1 MNTHFPAVY
10 STLDP
15 LSLAA
20 LITKKYG
27 LGPVICRLLVR
38 NVADTYLAEA
48 GDARYILRV
57 YRYPNRSLSQV
68 QAEMELLTALK
79 EAAVMVS
86 YPVADLSGSFV
97 QAVEAIEGTRYA
109 VVFSY
114 APGSPAARLTDGQLR
129 LLGRQMAAFHNVSA
143 TIQLSD
149 RRWTFDTET
158 TLTRPLEM
166 FRYAFEED
174 PEGYRWI
181 EAAAKRVQDR
191 LAGMD
196 TSQFSS
202 GYCHYDF
209 MVKNFHFDGEDR
221 LTFFDFDFFGY
232 GWLVNDVMTF
242 WQHLCFDV
250 HFGRM
255 QQDEADRAYAVFVAA
270 YREIRPLSDAEL
282 SVVPYLSLGWWLFY
296 MGFYTTHDQF
306 LALLQPAMLKLRTG
320 MMRQLMDRYW
330 DQKL

>member
-1 MNTHFPAVY
+1 MKASFPAVY

-20 LITKKYG
+20 LITEKYG
-27 LGPVICRLLVR
+27 LGTVSCQLLVR
-38 NVADTYLAEA
+38 NVGDTYLVEA
-48 GDARYILRV
+48 GQTRYILRV
-57 YRYPNRSLSQV
+57 YRHPNRSLSQV

-86 YPVADLSGSFV
+86 YPIADLSGAFI
-97 QAVEAIEGTRYA
+97 QTLDAVEGTRYA
-109 VVFSY
+109 AVFSY
-114 APGSPAARLTDGQLR
+114 APGSPAAKLSDGQLR
-129 LLGRQMAAFHNVSA
+129 LLGHQMAGFHNVSA
-143 TIQLSD
+143 TVRLSD
-149 RRWTFDTET
+149 RRWTFDAET

-166 FRYAFEED
+166 VRYAFAAD
-174 PEGYRWI
+174 PEGYRWL
-181 EAAAKRVQDR
+181 EASAKAVQDR
-191 LAGMD
+191 LAGID
-196 TSQFSS
+196 TTAFSS

-209 MVKNFHFDGEDR
+209 LAKNFHFDGDER

-255 QQDEADRAYAVFVAA
+255 QQEEADRSYAVFLAA
-270 YREIRPLSDAEL
+270 YREVRPLSDEEL
-282 SVVPYLSLGWWLFY
+282 AVVPYLSLGWWLFY

-306 LALLQPAMLKLRTG
+306 FAFLQPAMLKLRTG

-330 DQKL
+330 DLKL